1 MTDNK
6 TYQPFKTILLSD
18 EGFTLGEY
26 IEKLLCSDNVPAAII
41 MSEANISLMSD
52 VPSIEMLVSTDETV
66 DDLERKQTP
75 MQNISSGI
83 VLSSD
88 VSFDDDTLLLT
99 YAKRADTQGISGAS
113 IMDEV
118 GKLFKD
124 ADIAHN
130 EYGVQPSE

>member
-1 MTDNK
+1 MNDNK

-26 IEKLLCSDNVPAAII
+26 IERLLCSDNVPAAII

-83 VLSSD
+83 VLSCD
-88 VSFDDDTLLLT
+88 ASFDDNTLLLT
-99 YAKRADTQGISGAS
+99 YAKRAETQGISGAS
-113 IMDEV
+113 IMEEV
-118 GKLFKD
+118 GKLFTEVK
-124 ADIAHN
+124 
-130 EYGVQPSE
+130 E

>member
-52 VPSIEMLVSTDETV
+52 VPSIEMLVSTDETMEE
-66 DDLERKQTP
+66 LERKQTP
-75 MQNISSGI
+75 VQNISSGI
-83 VLSSD
+83 VLSGD
-88 VSFDDDTLLLT
+88 ASFDDNTLLLT

-113 IMDEV
+113 IMDEMN
-118 GKLFKD
+118 KLFTEVK
-124 ADIAHN
+124 
-130 EYGVQPSE
+130 

>member
-1 MTDNK
+1 MTDNN
-6 TYQPFKTILLSD
+6 TYQPFKTVLLSD
-18 EGFTLGEY
+18 EGVTLGEY
-26 IEKLLCSDNVPAAII
+26 IERLLYSDNTPAAII
-41 MSEANISLMSD
+41 MSEANISIMSD

-118 GKLFKD
+118 GKLF
-124 ADIAHN
+124 
-130 EYGVQPSE
+130 SEVK

>member
-1 MTDNK
+1 MTDNN
-6 TYQPFKTILLSD
+6 TYQPFKTVLLSD
-18 EGFTLGEY
+18 QGVTLGEY
-26 IEKLLCSDNVPAAII
+26 IERLLCSDNVPAAII

-83 VLSSD
+83 VLSGD
-88 VSFDDDTLLLT
+88 ASFDDNTLLLT

-113 IMDEV
+113 IMEEV
-118 GKLFKD
+118 GKLFTEVK
-124 ADIAHN
+124 
-130 EYGVQPSE
+130 E